1 MHILYLVNALD
12 SPPGVLLDEAA
23 GLGADATLIDTVNGR
38 DMGSGDARGVPESA
52 AGFDGLVVL
61 GGVMGV
67 YEADRY
73 PFIEESKRL
82 VRRFHE
88 EGKPV
93 MGVCLGSQIVASAFG
108 APVYKMSEKLEAD
121 EEWGFVPQ
129 TWEAAA
135 ARDPLLRDAAPE
147 LRTMHWHGDTF
158 DLPTIDIP
166 GGVTR
171 LATRDTCPNQAF
183 RLGERTYAF
192 QFHLEVTRAILDGWT
207 TLRAKALNV
216 ARPTIEELIEP
227 QIAAHLDAQEAFARR
242 TMRRWMELAD

>member
-23 GLGADATLIDTVNGR
+23 RMGASATQIDTVNGR
-38 DMGSGDARGVPESA
+38 DMETGEVRGVPGA
-52 AGFDGLVVL
+52 AGGFDALVVL

-67 YEADRY
+67 YEADKY

-82 VRRFHE
+82 VRRFHG

-93 MGVCLGSQIVASAFG
+93 MGVCLGSQIVASTFG
-108 APVYKMSEKLEAD
+108 APVYKMSEKLEVH

-135 ARDPLLRDAAPE
+135 ADDPLLHDAAPG

-158 DLPTIDIP
+158 DLPGDLP
-166 GGVTR
+166 DGVRRLSTR
-171 LATRDTCPNQAF
+171 ETCPNQSF
-183 RLGERTYAF
+183 RIGEKTYAF
-192 QFHLEVTRAILDGWT
+192 QFHLEVTREILDGWT

-216 ARPTIEELIEP
+216 PRAEIERLIEP
-227 QIAAHLDAQEAFARR
+227 QIEAHLGAQEEFARAA
-242 TMRRWMELAD
+242 MRRWMALGG

>member
-23 GLGADATLIDTVNGR
+23 RMGASATQIDTVNGR
-38 DMGSGDARGVPESA
+38 DMETGAARGVPGA
-52 AGFDGLVVL
+52 ADGFDALVVL

-67 YEADRY
+67 YEADKY

-82 VRRFHE
+82 VCRFHE
-88 EGKPV
+88 AGKPV

-108 APVYKMSEKLEAD
+108 APVYKMSEKLEAH

-135 ARDPLLRDAAPE
+135 ASDRLLHDAAPG

-158 DLPTIDIP
+158 DLPD
-166 GGVTR
+166 GVTR

-183 RLGERTYAF
+183 RLGKKTYAF
-192 QFHLEVTRAILDGWT
+192 QFHLEVTREILDGWT
-207 TLRAKALNV
+207 TLRAKALDLPR
-216 ARPTIEELIEP
+216 AEIEKLIEP
-227 QIAAHLDAQEAFARR
+227 QIEASLAAQEEFARAA
-242 TMRRWMELAD
+242 MRRWMELAEK

>member
-23 GLGADATLIDTVNGR
+23 RMGAGATQIDTVNGR
-38 DMGSGDARGVPESA
+38 DMETGEARGVPVA
-52 AGFDGLVVL
+52 ADGFDALVVL

-67 YEADRY
+67 YEAEKY

-82 VRRFHE
+82 VRRFHDA
-88 EGKPV
+88 GKPV

-108 APVYKMSEKLEAD
+108 APVYKMSEKLEAH

-129 TWEAAA
+129 TWEAEAA
-135 ARDPLLRDAAPE
+135 EDPLLHDAGPG

-158 DLPTIDIP
+158 DLPANAP
-166 GGVTR
+166 EGVTR

-207 TLRAKALNV
+207 TFRAKALNV
-216 ARPTIEELIEP
+216 PRAEIERLIEP
-227 QIAAHLDAQEAFARR
+227 QIDAHLDAQEEFARR
-242 TMRRWMELAD
+242 VMRRWMELAER

>member
-12 SPPGVLLDEAA
+12 SPPGVLLDEARNA
-23 GLGADATLIDTVNGR
+23 GARATQIDTVNSR
-38 DMGSGDARGVPESA
+38 DMETGEARGVPEAA
-52 AGFDGLVVL
+52 AGFDALMVL
-61 GGVMGV
+61 GGAMGV

-108 APVYKMSEKLEAD
+108 APVYKMSEKLEAH

-135 ARDPLLRDAAPE
+135 ADDPLLHDAAPG

-158 DLPTIDIP
+158 DLP

-171 LATRDTCPNQAF
+171 LATRATCPNQAF
-183 RLGERTYAF
+183 RMGERSYAF
-192 QFHLEVTRAILDGWT
+192 QFHLEVTREILNGWT
-207 TLRAKALNV
+207 TLRAKGLNV
-216 ARPTIEELIEP
+216 PCPTIEALIGP
-227 QIAAHLDAQEAFARR
+227 QIEEALGPQEAFARR
-242 TMRRWMELAD
+242 TMRRWMALA

>member
-23 GLGADATLIDTVNGR
+23 RQGARATQIDTVNSR
-38 DMGSGDARGVPESA
+38 DMETGETRGVPEVA
-52 AGFDGLVVL
+52 ADYDALVVL

-82 VRRFHE
+82 VRAFHAAE
-88 EGKPV
+88 KPV

-108 APVYKMSEKLEAD
+108 APVYRMSERLAAA
-121 EEWGFVPQ
+121 EEWGFLSQ

-135 ARDPLLRDAAPE
+135 ADDPLLHDAEPG

-158 DLPTIDIP
+158 DLPGDLP
-166 GGVTR
+166 GRVTR

-183 RLGERTYAF
+183 RLDKRTYAF
-192 QFHLEVTRAILDGWT
+192 QFHLEVTRDILDGWT
-207 TLRAKALNV
+207 TLRAKALDVPHAEV
-216 ARPTIEELIEP
+216 AAIAEP
-227 QIAAHLDAQEAFARR
+227 QIEASLAAQEVFARR
-242 TMRRWMELAD
+242 VMRRWMALSR

>member
-23 GLGADATLIDTVNGR
+23 RMGAAATQIDTVNGR
-38 DMGSGDARGVPESA
+38 DMGTGEARGVPA
-52 AGFDGLVVL
+52 APDGFDALVVL

-67 YEADRY
+67 YEEAKY
-73 PFIEESKRL
+73 PFIRESKRL

-88 EGKPV
+88 AGKPV

-108 APVYKMSEKLEAD
+108 APVYKMSEKLEAH

-129 TWEAAA
+129 RWEAAA
-135 ARDPLLRDAAPE
+135 ADDPLLHDAAPG

-158 DLPTIDIP
+158 DLPD
-166 GGVTR
+166 GVTR

-183 RLGERTYAF
+183 RLDERTYAF
-192 QFHLEVTRAILDGWT
+192 QFHLEVTREILDGWT
-207 TLRAKALNV
+207 TFRAKAIDV
-216 ARPTIEELIEP
+216 PRAEVERLIEP
-227 QIAAHLDAQEAFARR
+227 QIDAHLDAQEDFARR
-242 TMRRWMELAD
+242 VMRRWMALA

>member
-23 GLGADATLIDTVNGR
+23 RMGASATQIDTVNGR
-38 DMGSGDARGVPESA
+38 DMGSGNARGVPEA
-52 AGFDGLVVL
+52 ADGYDALIVL

-82 VRRFHE
+82 VRCFHE

-108 APVYKMSEKLEAD
+108 APVYKMSEKLEAH

-129 TWEAAA
+129 TWDPAAA
-135 ARDPLLRDAAPE
+135 DDKLLHDAAPE

-158 DLPTIDIP
+158 DLPGDP
-166 GGVTR
+166 PEDVAR
-171 LATRDTCPNQAF
+171 LATRKVCPNQAF
-183 RLGERTYAF
+183 RIGEKTYAF
-192 QFHLEVTRAILDGWT
+192 QFHLEVTRGILDGWT
-207 TLRAKALNV
+207 TLRAKALDV
-216 ARPTIEELIEP
+216 PRAEIEKLIEP
-227 QIAAHLDAQEAFARR
+227 QIEASLGAQEEFARR
-242 TMRRWMELAD
+242 TMRRWMDIT

>member
-12 SPPGVLLDEAA
+12 SPPGVLLDEARRA
-23 GLGADATLIDTVNGR
+23 GASATQIDTVNSR
-38 DMGSGDARGVPESA
+38 DMETGEARGVPEA
-52 AGFDGLVVL
+52 AEGFDALMLL
-61 GGVMGV
+61 GGAMGV

-82 VRRFHE
+82 VRHFHR

-93 MGVCLGSQIVASAFG
+93 MGVCLGSQIVASAFD
-108 APVYKMSEKLEAD
+108 APVYRMREKLAAH

-135 ARDPLLRDAAPE
+135 AGDPLLHDAAPG

-158 DLPTIDIP
+158 DLP

-171 LATRDTCPNQAF
+171 LATRETCPNQAF
-183 RLGERTYAF
+183 RVGERTYAF
-192 QFHLEVTRAILDGWT
+192 QFHLEVTREILDGWT
-207 TLRAKALNV
+207 TLRAKALDV
-216 ARPTIEELIEP
+216 PRPTIEAIIGP
-227 QIAAHLDAQEAFARR
+227 QIDEALGPQEEFARR
-242 TMRRWMELAD
+242 TMRRWMGLA

>member
-23 GLGADATLIDTVNGR
+23 RMGAGATQIDTVNGR
-38 DMGSGDARGVPESA
+38 DMGTGEARGVPA
-52 AGFDGLVVL
+52 APDGFDALVVL

-67 YEADRY
+67 YEADKY

-82 VRRFHE
+82 VRRFHDA
-88 EGKPV
+88 GKPV

-108 APVYKMSEKLEAD
+108 APVYKMSEKLEAH

-129 TWEAAA
+129 RWEAAA
-135 ARDPLLRDAAPE
+135 ADDPLLHDAAPG

-158 DLPTIDIP
+158 DLPITDIP

-183 RLGERTYAF
+183 RLDERTYAF

-207 TLRAKALNV
+207 TFRAKALDV
-216 ARPTIEELIEP
+216 PRVEIERLIEP
-227 QIAAHLDAQEAFARR
+227 QIDAHLNAQEEFARSV
-242 TMRRWMELAD
+242 MRRWMALAD

>member
-12 SPPGVLLDEAA
+12 SPPGVLLEEAA
-23 GLGADATLIDTVNGR
+23 LLGASATQIDTVNGR
-38 DMGSGDARGVPESA
+38 DMETGEARAVPEAA
-52 AGFDGLVVL
+52 AGYDALVVL

-67 YEADRY
+67 YEAGKY

-82 VRRFHE
+82 VRRFHD

-108 APVYKMSEKLEAD
+108 APVYKMSEKLEAH

-129 TWEAAA
+129 TWEAAVA
-135 ARDPLLRDAAPE
+135 DDPLLHDAAPG

-158 DLPTIDIP
+158 DLPE
-166 GGVTR
+166 GATR
-171 LATRDTCPNQAF
+171 LATRETCPNQAF
-183 RLGERTYAF
+183 RMGGRTYAF
-192 QFHLEVTRAILDGWT
+192 QFHLEVTRGILDGWT

-216 ARPTIEELIEP
+216 SRPTIEKLIGP
-227 QIAAHLDAQEAFARR
+227 QIEEALRPQEAFARQ
-242 TMRRWMELAD
+242 TMRRWMALCR